1 MLISSGASSK
11 VLSQIPRPQ
20 MIVDLLEQEWWAGAA
35 APEGTE
41 PGNPGLDEGHVRGR
55 LSSAGPPPPWAVLQ
69 PQEPPCPRCG
79 PSPKPCYGLLP
90 GNADGRGEVGRGV
103 PSACSGAWGLRRAR
117 GLDVLMG

>member
-20 MIVDLLEQEWWAGAA
+20 TIVDLLEQEWWAGAA

-55 LSSAGPPPPWAVLQ
+55 LSSAGPPPPGLCSSHRSRPALAVVL
-69 PQEPPCPRCG
+69 PPNHAMGCF
-79 PSPKPCYGLLP
+79 P
-90 GNADGRGEVGRGV
+90 GMRMAVERWEEAFR
-103 PSACSGAWGLRRAR
+103 PPAR
-117 GLDVLMG
+117 GPGASGEPEVWTS